1 LYVTVTICVYEFV
14 VVFAQ
19 EVGNALGHVGI
30 SLGIRR
36 RRRKK
41 REKRKASREYS
52 AILTK
57 RTYVKQIK
65 YNRRHDSQV
74 PEKKEKK

>member
-1 LYVTVTICVYEFV
+1 MCVRVCGCVCTGSWQRFGPCWNFV
-14 VVFAQ
+14 GYQ
-19 EVGNALGHVGI
+19 KE
-30 SLGIRR
+30 
-36 RRRKK
+36 KEK
-41 REKRKASREYS
+41 EKRKASREYS